1 MPRASFIRRWGLT
14 TRGRDYQLTPAFPRL
29 PGIIPEGPASGPPL
43 ARQPLRKPS
52 VLSKNRAQYRIGGTF
67 SQGVGEKNLDGQ

>member
-1 MPRASFIRRWGLT
+1 MPRASVIRRWGLT

-43 ARQPLRKPS
+43 ARKAFPRGALVNS
-52 VLSKNRAQYRIGGTF
+52 VSDRLVCRVVKFDPIL
-67 SQGVGEKNLDGQ
+67 GVTLC

>member
-43 ARQPLRKPS
+43 ARQPLRKPITLCADAFQRPLLPKRF
-52 VLSKNRAQYRIGGTF
+52 VTLCRI
-67 SQGVGEKNLDGQ
+67 SSSS